1 MLTVDPPIPSDKE
14 SPSPP
19 REPTFVVY
27 KGKGGL
33 IPGVNPRSNRSMN
46 DAADEADICESAE
59 TGLSRHLCQAH
70 GENPRKEFDSELA
83 TAMDALG
90 GNSMFT
96 REHVRNATI
105 IWPDVDLIDAQD
117 NEKPAFD

>member
-1 MLTVDPPIPSDKE
+1 MLPVDPPIPSNEE

-59 TGLSRHLCQAH
+59 TGLSRDLCQAH
-70 GENPRKEFDSELA
+70 GENPKKDFDSELA

-96 REHVRNATI
+96 PEQVRSAKI
-105 IWPDVDLIDAQD
+105 IWPDVDLIHTQD
-117 NEKPAFD
+117 NEKPTLD